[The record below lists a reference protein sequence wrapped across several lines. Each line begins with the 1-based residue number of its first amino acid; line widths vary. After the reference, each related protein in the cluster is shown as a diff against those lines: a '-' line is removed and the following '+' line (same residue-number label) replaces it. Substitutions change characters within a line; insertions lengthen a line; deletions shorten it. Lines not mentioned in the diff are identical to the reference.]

1 MSSIIKLFKIWAQ
14 AFALIILF
22 VTIIKLIEGAD
33 RLRLATI
40 LQVGGAAAL
49 FLLIDMLVMARV
61 NVCSTSRYIAIE
73 LAILLPCYLAAGW
86 IFNWYSKDILGLTVF
101 LAAFFAIYALVFT
114 IQRQQ
119 LKMDAQKLNEKL
131 KKYAGNEGD

>member
-1 MSSIIKLFKIWAQ
+1 MSSTIKLFKIWAQ

-22 VTIIKLIEGAD
+22 VTIVKLIEGAD

-61 NVCSTSRYIAIE
+61 NVRSTSRYIAIE